1 MDRRLG
7 LWVSA
12 VGGLLAVAL
21 VAAPVWDLWRY
32 RRLRAPLGAH
42 VPVGMILPLRTLPAP
57 LPARPPAAEEI
68 PAAAPLQPRPGADR
82 PTESD
87 TPAGTPV
94 APAPPIAAPDRAA
107 RNAVDRPGPHR
118 DDASPRLRDNA
129 VAATPLSSHTGAA
142 ATTDDAMSTRT
153 TAESTGG
160 EPSAAAGALLIW
172 PAAPAQ
178 DNGPQLPPEPQ
189 QGPPPASPSTPTH
202 STGDP
207 RPPTVAIPMLTL
219 VPPAGPVAVGDSFTI
234 AVRLS
239 GASNV
244 TSLPFHVEFDPA
256 VLQFQSAEQ
265 GPAIGAGMQPILL
278 ASVNPARPGDLAVG
292 LSLIESG
299 GLLHGT
305 GTVIRLQFR
314 ALAAGTSPL
323 GFSSASIRGAIS
335 EALDA
340 QFHDASVNVR

>member
-21 VAAPVWDLWRY
+21 VAAPIWDLWRY

-57 LPARPPAAEEI
+57 LPTRPAAAEEI
-68 PAAAPLQPRPGADR
+68 PAAAPLQPPPADR
-82 PTESD
+82 PTRSD
-87 TPAGTPV
+87 APGGIAA
-94 APAPPIAAPDRAA
+94 APAPPIAAPDHAA
-107 RNAVDRPGPHR
+107 GNAPDRPGPHR
-118 DDASPRLRDNA
+118 DFTSRLRDNA

-142 ATTDDAMSTRT
+142 TTTDDATSKST
-153 TAESTGG
+153 TADTGA
-160 EPSAAAGALLIW
+160 EPSAAAGALLVW
-172 PAAPAQ
+172 PAAPAP
-178 DNGPQLPPEPQ
+178 DHGPQLPPEPQ
-189 QGPPPASPSTPTH
+189 QGPPPPSPTTPTH

-207 RPPTVAIPMLTL
+207 RPATVAIPMLT
-219 VPPAGPVAVGDSFTI
+219 
-234 AVRLS
+234 
-239 GASNV
+239 
-244 TSLPFHVEFDPA
+244 
-256 VLQFQSAEQ
+256 EQ
-265 GPAIGAGMQPILL
+265 GPAIAAGMQPILL

-335 EALDA
+335 ETLDA

>member
-21 VAAPVWDLWRY
+21 VAAPIWDLWRY

-57 LPARPPAAEEI
+57 LPTRPAAAEEI
-68 PAAAPLQPRPGADR
+68 PAAAPLQPPPADR
-82 PTESD
+82 PTRSD
-87 TPAGTPV
+87 APGGIAA
-94 APAPPIAAPDRAA
+94 APAPPIAAPDHAA
-107 RNAVDRPGPHR
+107 GNAPDRPGPHR
-118 DDASPRLRDNA
+118 DFTSRLRDNA

-142 ATTDDAMSTRT
+142 TTTDDATSKST
-153 TAESTGG
+153 TADTGA
-160 EPSAAAGALLIW
+160 EPSAAAGALLVW
-172 PAAPAQ
+172 PAAPAP
-178 DNGPQLPPEPQ
+178 DHGPQLPPEPQ
-189 QGPPPASPSTPTH
+189 QGPPPPSPTTPTH

-207 RPPTVAIPMLTL
+207 RPATVAIPMLTL

-265 GPAIGAGMQPILL
+265 GPAIAAGMQPILL

-335 EALDA
+335 ETLDA